1 MKGMDDTSAGDV
13 TPRSAKEYQLKPE
26 AERNLGRDGRAA
38 QRVISHEKVTRAIGD
53 RLILTTQV
61 RRARMTG

>member
-1 MKGMDDTSAGDV
+1 MKEMDDTSAGDV
-13 TPRSAKEYQLKPE
+13 TPGSAKEYQLKPE
-26 AERNLGRDGRAA
+26 AERNLGSDGRAA
-38 QRVISHEKVTRAIGD
+38 ERLISQEKVTRAMGG